1 MMEHAQRE
9 PRQSARTR
17 ARGCTVRGVPIAVM
31 HHPRTGQRRQQ
42 VGKVEPGDHA
52 LPCRGVAAPD
62 PAVQQRHQHE
72 FAADPAAQP
81 QRRAPP
87 ARAMHRERVQR
98 RVQQCAPQAAPR
110 DRAFDV
116 VGGQAGA
123 VMVPMGHRDRVQ
135 RAAQQQAEQ
144 AEHHVIGAA
153 AQADR
158 VMDRAVGDA
167 QAREEGRGAGQRRGG
182 VLRMPRREQGQRE
195 SHDRQRQFA
204 QRLATAHRDEVAP
217 WHLGAPRLSHR
228 RGPRAGAGAGRVD
241 GR

>member
-1 MMEHAQRE
+1 MLEHAQRE
-9 PRQSARTR
+9 PRQRARTR
-17 ARGCTVRGVPIAVM
+17 ARGRAVRGMPVAVM

-42 VGKVEPGDHA
+42 VGKVQPRDHA
-52 LPCRGVAAPD
+52 LPYRGVAAPD
-62 PAVQQRHQHE
+62 PAVQQRGQHE

-81 QRRAPP
+81 RRRAPP

-116 VGGQAGA
+116 VVGQAGA
-123 VMVPMGHRDRVQ
+123 VMVAMGHRDRVQ

-144 AEHHVIGAA
+144 AEHHVVGAA

-158 VMDRAVGDA
+158 MVDRAVGDA
-167 QAREEGRGAGQRRGG
+167 QAREEGRRAGQRGDG
-182 VLRMPRREQGQRE
+182 VLRMPRCKQGQRE

-204 QRLATAHRDEVAP
+204 QRLATAHRDKVAP
-217 WHLGAPRLSHR
+217 WHPGAERLSHR
-228 RGPRAGAGAGRVD
+228 RGPRAGAGAGRAD
-241 GR
+241 GW